1 MSNKIPCG
9 GFYLSDTLGVDENG
23 KLGVN
28 VDALSGGLIVNLTK
42 DETKGEFTSLLRF
55 YTADKTADEVDAAIG
70 SGRTIQLRAD
80 YIAKD
85 GAEKFGIYHLAGF
98 NNGTIA
104 FINVEATIETA
115 YAGKPGIVGYDTIFL
130 NLTSGFWAGSYTDL
144 RNSSVEQT
152 S

>member
-1 MSNKIPCG
+1 MNNKIPCG

-42 DETKGEFTSLLRF
+42 DETKGEFTSSLRF
-55 YTADKTADEVDAAIG
+55 YTADKTVDEVYAAID

-85 GAEKFGIYHLAGF
+85 GAEKSGIYHFAGL

-104 FINVEATIETA
+104 FINVEVIIEAA
-115 YAGKPGIVGYDTIFL
+115 YAGEPSIVGYDTIFFKP
-130 NLTSGFWAGSYTDL
+130 TSGFWAGSYTDL
-144 RNSSVEQT
+144 QNSSVTQT
-152 S
+152 P